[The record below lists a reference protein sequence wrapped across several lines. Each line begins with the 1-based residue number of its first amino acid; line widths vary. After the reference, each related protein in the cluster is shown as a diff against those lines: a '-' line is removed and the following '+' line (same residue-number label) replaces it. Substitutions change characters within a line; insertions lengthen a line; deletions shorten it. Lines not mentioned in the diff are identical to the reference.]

1 MDVMDFT
8 IIGKQIKQVRK
19 ERNWTQAELAGLA
32 GIDDKYLSNIET
44 GKDRCSLNALL
55 SIANALN
62 ISMDFLLGKN
72 LKANGNSD
80 ERHGD
85 TRSPRT
91 ADRRYPCDG
100 CRPTAGGCGQYR
112 HPSSL
117 RRRVSLKLRRKSDR
131 QSGSTGIR
139 PPVFSRVFLFF
150 FHRLCYTE

>member
-72 LKANGNSD
+72 LKANGNSNED
-80 ERHGD
+80 MATPALRELLIGD
-85 TRSPRT
+85 IR
-91 ADRRYPCDG
+91 AMDAVQLQAVAGNIDILRRY
-100 CRPTAGGCGQYR
+100 GGAFR
-112 HPSSL
+112 
-117 RRRVSLKLRRKSDR
+117 
-131 QSGSTGIR
+131 
-139 PPVFSRVFLFF
+139 
-150 FHRLCYTE
+150 